1 MESSKLQY
9 FSSRISRLASC
20 IVASFS
26 FSRFHTVFFLSI
38 FLFHS
43 VLINSH
49 SFSLDLFHFSSRTA
63 GFFLCIHP
71 VWLTLAK
78 GILQRAQRKKNFT
91 VGEWKWKKCCKKYLS
106 RINCEFWSIFC
117 CFSPGDEQEKLR
129 TLLNSE
135 GVHWHSLSMSLCS
148 LTQLILSTWSEHRC
162 EVEMNSPR
170 KRERHHCCVSASSFY
185 NFHISY
191 FIA

>member
-78 GILQRAQRKKNFT
+78 GILQRAQRKKLYCRRMEMEKMLQKIFKPDKLWVLVHFLLLLSWRWAGEVANSIEFRRCSLAFT
-91 VGEWKWKKCCKKYLS
+91 SHVSMFINLAHTINMSWASLRSGNEFTKKAWKTPLL
-106 RINCEFWSIFC
+106 
-117 CFSPGDEQEKLR
+117 CFSIIFL
-129 TLLNSE
+129 
-135 GVHWHSLSMSLCS
+135 
-148 LTQLILSTWSEHRC
+148 
-162 EVEMNSPR
+162 
-170 KRERHHCCVSASSFY
+170 
-185 NFHISY
+185 
-191 FIA
+191 